1 MITEFYIY
9 NDPDLRFLLEK
20 KDNIELIRQK
30 FEDELSNIFTDD
42 GVIDFFEKWINKI
55 SNIKGILKNILIGVL
70 VSICFAVVGNKLS
83 DVNIIDKTS
92 KEIVDDKIK
101 DMSINQ
107 NYEFLNALAERESSN
122 NWKASKG
129 GFIKTKSGKL
139 NKVDY
144 VGKYQFGYYAFKDI
158 GKEPIYHEDFKKIS
172 DKHPQIKKIYKDL
185 IDLYNKYE
193 EKKNPFNLEKNLC
206 DEINDLSNN
215 AEFKTEISAIPELKN
230 IFDRLKALYKQY
242 EEKQKLYDEL
252 DKVEDKK
259 DDDKKSENKKGEDSA

>member
-158 GKEPIYHEDFKKIS
+158 GKEPIYHEDFKKNPNIYTES
-172 DKHPQIKKIYKDL
+172 EQDKDMIKLLKKNKHYLRKYLYLIGKEIKGIKITESGLLAASHLVGNEKVKKFLETDGKIDYKDGNGVPCSSYL
-185 IDLYNKYE
+185 
-193 EKKNPFNLEKNLC
+193 KKF
-206 DEINDLSNN
+206 
-215 AEFKTEISAIPELKN
+215 AG
-230 IFDRLKALYKQY
+230 YKIH
-242 EEKQKLYDEL
+242 L
-252 DKVEDKK
+252 
-259 DDDKKSENKKGEDSA
+259 